1 MKTIFF
7 QLCPS
12 QALKIKLD
20 TLFNSTRKWQLLKK
34 DTHKWVIF
42 QKMKTVTE
50 GEISNWTNW
59 HNFGCKIMSIWYFF
73 QIQLLSAIYDDK
85 FFFPTFISNSVKMI
99 TNTDLLPQR
108 YHFLLGMVKDP
119 SLFPFDND
127 MKKAHF
133 VTKLCIY
140 HEKTVSV
147 YQRNT
152 IFTVYSKKSGN

>member
-1 MKTIFF
+1 
-7 QLCPS
+7 
-12 QALKIKLD
+12 
-20 TLFNSTRKWQLLKK
+20 
-34 DTHKWVIF
+34 
-42 QKMKTVTE
+42 
-50 GEISNWTNW
+50 
-59 HNFGCKIMSIWYFF
+59 
-73 QIQLLSAIYDDK
+73 LLSAIYEDK
-85 FFFPTFISNSVKMI
+85 FCFPTFISNSVKMI

-108 YHFLLGMVKDP
+108 YHFLLGMVKDL